1 VRRKVQCP
9 DCNKHVTEIGLA
21 DHRRDKHGR

>member
-9 DCNKHVTEIGLA
+9 DCNKHVTEVGLA